1 MSKISDFVKYQ
12 RKKLNLT
19 QEELADKA
27 GVGIRFIRDLESGKE
42 TIQLDKVDQ
51 VLALF
56 GFSVTPDNQ
65 HLDPYYVRW
74 HLFNIAVKITLIDK
88 SEKYG
93 IIIQEIITPVENK
106 ITAWKFVPNN
116 HAIQYQQKPDDSL
129 TEIIQHASIRQIV
142 PQ

>member
-27 GVGIRFIRDLESGKE
+27 GVGIRFIRELESGKE
-42 TIQLDKVDQ
+42 TLQLDKVDQ

-56 GFSVTPDNQ
+56 GFSVTPSNQ
-65 HLDPYYVRW
+65 HLDPYYVLW
-74 HLFNIAVKITLIDK
+74 NLFNIAVKITLIDN
-88 SEKYG
+88 SLKYG
-93 IIIQEIITPVENK
+93 ILIKEIIDPTENK
-106 ITAWKFVPNN
+106 ITAWRFVPNN
-116 HAIQYQQKPDDSL
+116 NAIRYHQKPDDSL
-129 TEIIQHASIRQIV
+129 TEIIQHSSIKLIE